1 MRTTLIV
8 IENDADLAEAKALL
22 GQRMVKRNATDA
34 DIARLRAQAQ
44 LIETYEAA
52 HWPRRKAKPADIIRY
67 LMDQHG
73 LSRADMIPL
82 LGTASRVNEVLN
94 GKKPLSMSMVQRLRA
109 RFGIPA
115 DLLLPAPTGRQKVAA

>member
-1 MRTTLIV
+1 MKTTLVV

-22 GQRMVKRNATDA
+22 SQLMVKRSATDA

-44 LIETYEAA
+44 LIESYEAA
-52 HWPRRKAKPADIIRY
+52 RWPRRKAKPAEIIRY

-82 LGTASRVNEVLN
+82 LGTASRVSEVLN

-115 DLLLPAPTGRQKVAA
+115 DLLLPAPMGRQREAA

>member
-1 MRTTLIV
+1 MKTTLVV

-22 GQRMVKRNATDA
+22 SQLMVKPGATDA

-44 LIETYEAA
+44 LIETYETAR
-52 HWPRRKAKPADIIRY
+52 WPRRKAKPAEIIRY

-73 LSRADMIPL
+73 LSRTDMIPL
-82 LGTASRVNEVLN
+82 LGTASRVSEVLN

-115 DLLLPAPTGRQKVAA
+115 DLLLPAPTGRQKAAA

>member
-1 MRTTLIV
+1 MKTTLVV

-22 GQRMVKRNATDA
+22 SQLIVKPGATDA

-52 HWPRRKAKPADIIRY
+52 RWPRRKAKPAEIIRY

-73 LSRADMIPL
+73 LS
-82 LGTASRVNEVLN
+82 
-94 GKKPLSMSMVQRLRA
+94 
-109 RFGIPA
+109 
-115 DLLLPAPTGRQKVAA
+115 